1 MTPSPSRM
9 SFRFHGQAAEYFRI
23 WIVNICLTVVTI
35 GIYSAWAKVRR
46 KRYFYSNTQL
56 NVSSFD
62 YLASPGSILKGR
74 IIVFVAFVIYSIAKD
89 FAPIAALVILAVL
102 LFVLPV
108 IVVRALR
115 FNAVNSSYRNVRF
128 GFKAEYWETFRLVLI
143 PIFLIA
149 LTLGLI
155 YPYYEFRKRKYF
167 IEHSAYGGT
176 PFTFSATA
184 GAYYSVYMR
193 VSLRFLLVLVGSIVT
208 LGLGL
213 IPLFAWLSAYR
224 HAEIA
229 RLAWSNTG
237 LGDIRF
243 DCDWKTGPLFKLYI
257 VNALAVLFTLGLLLP
272 WAAIRLARYQIG
284 NVSIAGGDLDSFVA
298 VNAQAVDATGEE
310 ADLFLGFDFGL

>member
-1 MTPSPSRM
+1 M
-9 SFRFHGQAAEYFRI
+9 
-23 WIVNICLTVVTI
+23 NICLTIITL

-74 IIVFVAFVIYSIAKD
+74 IIVFVAFVVYSIAKD

-108 IVVRALR
+108 IVIRALR

-128 GFKAEYWETFRLVLI
+128 GFAAKYGETLGLVLI

-155 YPYYEFRKRKYF
+155 YPYYAYRKRKYF
-167 IEHSAYGGT
+167 VEHSAYGRT
-176 PFTFSATA
+176 PFTFTATA
-184 GAYYSVYMR
+184 GAYYGIYIR
-193 VSLRFLLVLVGSIVT
+193 VSLRFLLVLLGSIVT
-208 LGLGL
+208 FGIGL
-213 IPLFAWLSAYR
+213 IPLYAWLSAYR
-224 HAEIA
+224 DAAIA
-229 RLAWSNTG
+229 RLAWSNTA

-243 DCDWKTGPLFKLYI
+243 DCNWKTGPLFKLYFI
-257 VNALAVLFTLGLLLP
+257 NALAVFFTLGLLLP

-284 NVSIAGGDLDSFVA
+284 NVSIAGGNLDSFLA
-298 VNAQAVDATGEE
+298 ANSQGIDATGEE

>member
-1 MTPSPSRM
+1 MNSLPSRI
-9 SFRFHGQAAEYFRI
+9 SFRFHGHAGEYFRI
-23 WIVNICLTVVTI
+23 WIVNICLTVVTL

-56 NVSSFD
+56 NLSSFD

-74 IIVFVAFVIYSIAKD
+74 IIVFLAFVIYSIAKD

-108 IVVRALR
+108 IVIRALR

-128 GFKAEYWETFRLVLI
+128 GFNAEYWDTFRLVLI

-155 YPYYEFRKRKYF
+155 YPYYAYRKRKYF
-167 IEHSAYGGT
+167 VEHSAYGGT

-184 GAYYSVYMR
+184 GAYYSIYVR
-193 VSLRFLLVLVGSIVT
+193 VSLRFLLVLIGSIVT
-208 LGLGL
+208 VGIGL
-213 IPLFAWLSAYR
+213 IPLYAWLSAYR
-224 HAEIA
+224 DAAIA
-229 RLAWSNTG
+229 RLSWSNTA

-243 DCDWKTGPLFKLYI
+243 DCDWNTGALFKLYI

-272 WAAIRLARYQIG
+272 WAAIRLARYRIG
-284 NVSIAGGDLDSFVA
+284 NISIAGGNLDNFVA
-298 VNAQAVDATGEE
+298 ANAPALDATGEE

>member
-1 MTPSPSRM
+1 MNAPPSRM

-23 WIVNICLTVVTI
+23 WIVNICLTVVTL

-56 NVSSFD
+56 SVSSFD

-108 IVVRALR
+108 IVIRALR

-128 GFKAEYWETFRLVLI
+128 GFNAEYWETFRLVLI

-149 LTLGLI
+149 LTLGMI
-155 YPYYEFRKRKYF
+155 YPYYAFRKRKYF

-184 GAYYSVYMR
+184 GAYYGVYMR

-208 LGLGL
+208 FGLGL
-213 IPLFAWLSAYR
+213 IPLYAWASAYR
-224 HAEIA
+224 DSAIA
-229 RLAWSNTG
+229 RLAWSNTV

-257 VNALAVLFTLGLLLP
+257 VNAFAVLFTLGLLAP

-284 NVSIAGGDLDSFVA
+284 NVSIAGGNLDGFLA
-298 VNAQAVDATGEE
+298 AATQAVDATGEE